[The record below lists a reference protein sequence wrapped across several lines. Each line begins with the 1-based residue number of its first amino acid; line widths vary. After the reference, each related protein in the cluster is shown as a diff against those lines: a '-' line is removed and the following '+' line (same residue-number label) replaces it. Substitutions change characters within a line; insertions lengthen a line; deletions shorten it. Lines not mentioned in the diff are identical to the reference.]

1 MLIALGSINALVREE
16 VDRLRSEGI
25 RAGSI
30 AIRMMRPFPTEELA
44 GALKNA
50 KAIGVLDKDIS
61 FGYEGTVYTNVNSAL
76 VKKGINIASYNFI
89 CGIGGRDISPR
100 DIGQCFETVIEG
112 KESKRIKFIGSE
124 VWDDV

>member
-1 MLIALGSINALVREE
+1 
-16 VDRLRSEGI
+16 
-25 RAGSI
+25 
-30 AIRMMRPFPTEELA
+30 MMRPFPTEELA

-100 DIGQCFETVIEG
+100 DIGQCFETVIG
-112 KESKRIKFIGSE
+112 AKESKRIKFIGSE